1 MIHWTQEDA
10 QMLAH
15 VVNMM
20 NERITQYDGY
30 TDENEATM
38 AKLEELAKA
47 GPALT
52 VTGEQRDYPTEL
64 GLFEQIVT
72 AELNNWVPGAS
83 QRLIFRASR
92 ALNVGHYPD
101 PALAMRTDC
110 SPERGAHA
118 LAANWAGSLYVYR
131 CATCFRLYRA

>member
-1 MIHWTQEDA
+1 MIRWTNNDKA
-10 QMLAH
+10 MLDH
-15 VVNMM
+15 VVEVINDRMC
-20 NERITQYDGY
+20 EADGY
-30 TDENEATM
+30 NDDDRATM

-52 VTGEQRDYPTEL
+52 VTGEQRDHPTEL
-64 GLFEQIVT
+64 SLFEQIVT

-101 PALAMRTDC
+101 PALAARTDC
-110 SPERGAHA
+110 GPERGAHA